1 MKSLLLSLCLLFA
14 LTSASY
20 AVGTPM
26 NENQLV
32 GKYRADLHPEVQNLT
47 ISDFLT
53 MTPKDYRRL
62 TGKRLGIKNSI
73 KLKVAQR
80 TFKKKMGGNADISPG
95 LYVVMAIFGLGWL
108 AMGLI
113 DDWEGDDWIINL
125 VLTILC
131 WLPGLIH
138 ALVKRED
145 YY

>member
-1 MKSLLLSLCLLFA
+1 MKSVLLSLCFLFA
-14 LTSASY
+14 LTSAY
-20 AVGTPM
+20 AVGTPI

-32 GKYRADLHPEVQNLT
+32 GKYNTELHPEVQNLT
-47 ISDFLT
+47 IADFLT
-53 MTPKDYRRL
+53 MKPRDYKRI